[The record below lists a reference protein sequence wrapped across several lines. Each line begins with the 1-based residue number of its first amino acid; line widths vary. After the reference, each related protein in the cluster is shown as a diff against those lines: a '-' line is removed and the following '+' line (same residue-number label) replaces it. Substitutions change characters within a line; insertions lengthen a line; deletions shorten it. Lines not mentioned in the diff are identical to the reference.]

1 MFNRDIWQEIMASI
15 RKHKLRSGL
24 TALGVFW
31 GVFMLV
37 FVLGMGQGLENGV
50 FRNFGESAKNVMYV
64 WPERT
69 TQPYQGLQPGRLPQ
83 LRISDIRAIQQNIPE
98 VEYIAPRLSLRGI
111 PVNYQEIGDRYE
123 IRGELQDMIRIEA
136 LRLHAG
142 RYINELDIRDNRKVA
157 VLGKRTAEVLFDQ
170 ESPIGRYIQI
180 KGIEFR
186 VVGIFGPM
194 QVKPWTE
201 SDQEAVVIPL
211 TTMYRAFGTGERV
224 DYFVCSAAP
233 EVRVSTIE
241 PKVKGLLRQRHRVA
255 PDDPRGIGGFNLE
268 QNYQS
273 IVNLFAGIK
282 AFLWFV
288 GIGALLAGVV
298 GIGNIM
304 LITVKERTKEIGIR
318 KAIGAT
324 PASIIN
330 MILAESVLI
339 TSVSGYLGLIAATF
353 LIGLTNYIMMANG
366 MEVDNFHNPQVNLSV
381 GVGAIVLL
389 VIAGLIAGF
398 VPAMQAAGINPVE
411 ALRDE

>member
-1 MFNRDIWQEIMASI
+1 MASI
-15 RKHKLRSGL
+15 RKHKLRTGL

-98 VEYIAPRLSLRGI
+98 VEYIAPRLSLQGI
-111 PVNYQEIGDRYE
+111 PVNYQEISDRYE

-273 IVNLFAGIK
+273 VVNLFAGIK

-381 GVGAIVLL
+381 GIGAIVLL